1 MLDSIKQKLEQIN
14 LIDKTKYKKAG
25 VLIIIQKDET
35 DGEYNLLFTKRSSNL
50 STHSGEVSFP
60 GGKWEEHD
68 SSLYDTALRE
78 SNEEINLDLNNIE
91 KLGSLNFLLSRHK
104 IEVHPFVG
112 FLSNTQEFKGNFEI
126 DEIFTVPI
134 NFLLDSS
141 NISYKDFKRNNLKVY
156 IPSWVYNGNKIWGLT
171 AMIAADFLNI
181 CFDASIK
188 TNFDLIRVYDEY

>member
-14 LIDKTKYKKAG
+14 LIDKTKHKKAG

-35 DGEYNLLFTKRSSNL
+35 DGEYNLLFTKRSPNL

-112 FLSNTQEFKGNFEI
+112 FLTNTQEFKGNFEI

-134 NFLLDSS
+134 SFLLDPS
-141 NISYKDFKRNNLKVY
+141 NVSYKDFKRNNLKVY
-156 IPSWVYNGNKIWGLT
+156 IPSWVYNGKKYG
-171 AMIAADFLNI
+171 
-181 CFDASIK
+181 
-188 TNFDLIRVYDEY
+188 V

>member
-14 LIDKTKYKKAG
+14 LIDKTKHKKAG
-25 VLIIIQKDET
+25 VLIIIQKDQT

-112 FLSNTQEFKGNFEI
+112 FLTNTQEFKGNFEI

-134 NFLLDSS
+134 SFLSDSK
-141 NISYKDFKRNNLKVY
+141 NVTYKEFNRKDLKVY
-156 IPSWVYNGNKIWGLT
+156 IPSWVYNGNRIWGLT
-171 AMIAADFLNI
+171 AMITADFLNI
-181 CFDASIK
+181 CFNASIN
-188 TNFDLIRVYDEY
+188 TDLDLIRNYDEY

>member
-78 SNEEINLDLNNIE
+78 
-91 KLGSLNFLLSRHK
+91 
-104 IEVHPFVG
+104 
-112 FLSNTQEFKGNFEI
+112 
-126 DEIFTVPI
+126 
-134 NFLLDSS
+134 
-141 NISYKDFKRNNLKVY
+141 
-156 IPSWVYNGNKIWGLT
+156 
-171 AMIAADFLNI
+171 
-181 CFDASIK
+181 
-188 TNFDLIRVYDEY
+188 